1 MRVVDLGALAWL
13 TRPGGLI
20 AAATER
26 GGKGAGMKRILLPL
40 AAAVMMLGLA
50 APAYG
55 QTSGYP
61 PTGCPLPA
69 NIDLGAHNIGDVFG
83 GVIGGTGGGFS
94 VGQPAVITINGVGAG
109 TKLPDSNGCIA
120 ATFHVLSGPR
130 VDVDDVVG
138 ANCGR
143 NVMVASQPGHQGSIV
158 FTINCAAA
166 AAPAA
171 AGRVAFTGANVL
183 RWGLAALA
191 LIGVGVLLVLG
202 ARRRRVTV

>member
-1 MRVVDLGALAWL
+1 
-13 TRPGGLI
+13 
-20 AAATER
+20 
-26 GGKGAGMKRILLPL
+26 MKRILLPL
-40 AAAVMMLGLA
+40 AAAVMVLGLA

-83 GVIGGTGGGFS
+83 GVIGGGNNGFTVS
-94 VGQPAVITINGVGAG
+94 QPAVITINGVGAG
-109 TKLPDSNGCIA
+109 TKLPDAQGCIA
-120 ATFHVLSGPR
+120 ATFHILSGPR

-166 AAPAA
+166 PVA

-183 RWGLAALA
+183 RWGLAAMA

-202 ARRRRVTV
+202 ARRRRAVV